1 MIQYI
6 KLNEQ
11 RFTFLDFLEL
21 TEGIS
26 PKETKYDFQKDVDS
40 FYSGFDTSDGK
51 ILCVMQKTQRP
62 GWYEVGFGRHIANRP
77 FTPDPNNYTM
87 TEQLPA
93 QNFFDV
99 FGRVLFVVLD
109 MCNKHI
115 TDVNRLRFS
124 GGYKA
129 IADFYQVLMHNTR
142 FMAKLKSFGFEMDA
156 ESMKR
161 YGSGV
166 FVLKRVDAK

>member
-1 MIQYI
+1 
-6 KLNEQ
+6 
-11 RFTFLDFLEL
+11 
-21 TEGIS
+21 
-26 PKETKYDFQKDVDS
+26 
-40 FYSGFDTSDGK
+40 
-51 ILCVMQKTQRP
+51 
-62 GWYEVGFGRHIANRP
+62 
-77 FTPDPNNYTM
+77 M

-115 TDVNRLRFS
+115 PDVNRLRFS

-129 IADFYQVLMHNTR
+129 IADFYQVLMLNTR
-142 FMAKLKSFGFEMDA
+142 FMEKLKSFGFEMDA

-161 YGSGV
+161 Y
-166 FVLKRVDAK
+166 